1 MSTLTRPAPPFV
13 QRPSSPSLRMHAWIK
28 RFNRPVV
35 AVLAVGLI
43 AGYLRFVHLAYPEH
57 RVFDEYY
64 YTKSA
69 CILLGYSNQR
79 CDINSADERFWR
91 DNEWDTGAWVHPPLG
106 KWMIAVGELAFGT
119 ESMGWRAGAAVTGTA
134 TVMLLAVIIQLLWAS
149 PLWTFTG
156 GLLLAT
162 EGLNLVQS
170 RTGTLDIFV
179 AFWVVLVFVFLLL
192 DRRWIERRTPPPTIE
207 TSPGAT
213 ARPPPGRSDDC
224 RRRCGG
230 RTGSPRGRPAAP
242 RWPPS
247 GRG

>member
-1 MSTLTRPAPPFV
+1 MY
-13 QRPSSPSLRMHAWIK
+13 AWVK

-69 CILLGYSNQR
+69 CILLGYSDQR

-91 DNEWDTGAWVHPPLG
+91 ENEWDTGAWVHPPLG
-106 KWMIAVGELAFGT
+106 KWMIAFGELAFGT

-149 PLWTFTG
+149 PIWTFTG

-162 EGLNLVQS
+162 ESLNLVQS
-170 RTGTLDIFV
+170 RTGTLDIFL

-192 DRRWIERRTPPPTIE
+192 DRRWIERRTPPPVHRDGRPRTTPI
-207 TSPGAT
+207 
-213 ARPPPGRSDDC
+213 RPPSRSGVC
-224 RRRCGG
+224 RRRCGVP
-230 RTGSPRGRPAAP
+230 TGSRPGRPAAP
-242 RWPPS
+242 RWQRS

>member
-1 MSTLTRPAPPFV
+1 
-13 QRPSSPSLRMHAWIK
+13 
-28 RFNRPVV
+28 
-35 AVLAVGLI
+35 
-43 AGYLRFVHLAYPEH
+43 
-57 RVFDEYY
+57 
-64 YTKSA
+64 
-69 CILLGYSNQR
+69 
-79 CDINSADERFWR
+79 
-91 DNEWDTGAWVHPPLG
+91 
-106 KWMIAVGELAFGT
+106 
-119 ESMGWRAGAAVTGTA
+119 MGWRAGAAVTGTA

-192 DRRWIERRTPPPTIE
+192 DRRWIERRTPPPAVE
-207 TSPGAT
+207 ASPAGDGEAGRQAEAT
-213 ARPPPGRSDDC
+213 AACAVVAAVPVR
-224 RRRCGG
+224 
-230 RTGSPRGRPAAP
+230 RGRGRRAR